1 MRMNEEKRANESAC
15 TATSAPRGIVVPA
28 DVVVLLMLE
37 APPRPWK
44 TGAETCTDTSITSTG
59 TP

>member
-1 MRMNEEKRANESAC
+1 MSMNEEKRANESAC

-37 APPRPWK
+37 QPAPRPWAK
-44 TGAETCTDTSITSTG
+44 PAKKRRG
-59 TP
+59 